1 MYSKKIAI
9 IVAGGTGQR
18 MGSVVPKQFLEIEGK
33 SILLHTIDQ
42 FVNAFDDISLVVVL
56 PEGYIEEGKKLL
68 NNRTKNPIQFIAG
81 GETRFESVKNG
92 LTAVKE
98 KCIVFVHD
106 AVRCLLTPALI
117 QRCYQQAVENGS
129 AIPAVSSTD
138 TVRIMENET
147 HHLFDREKVM
157 LIQTP
162 QTFQSEVILTA
173 FNQAYQPNFTDE
185 ANVVEASGQ
194 PVFLVDG
201 EFENIKI
208 TRPLD
213 LAIATYVLTK
223 RLGLSLIHI

>member
-18 MGSVVPKQFLEIEGK
+18 MGLVVPKQFLEIEGK

-68 NNRTKNPIQFIAG
+68 NNRTKNPIQFSAG

-173 FNQAYQPNFTDE
+173 FNQAYQSNFTDE

-223 RLGLSLIHI
+223 RLG

>member
-1 MYSKKIAI
+1 MYSNKIAI

-68 NNRTKNPIQFIAG
+68 KNRTKNPIQFIAG
-81 GETRFESVKNG
+81 GETRFQSVKNG

-98 KCIVFVHD
+98 KSIVFVHD
-106 AVRCLLTPALI
+106 AVRCLLTPALV

-138 TVRIMENET
+138 TVRIMENEK

-162 QTFQSEVILTA
+162 QTFQSEIILAA
-173 FNQAYQPNFTDE
+173 FNQVYQPNFTDE

-208 TRPLD
+208 TSPLD

-223 RLGLSLIHI
+223 RLG

>member
-68 NNRTKNPIQFIAG
+68 KNRTKNPIQFIAG
-81 GETRFESVKNG
+81 GDTRFQSVKNG
-92 LTAVKE
+92 LGAVHE
-98 KCIVFVHD
+98 KSIVFVHD

-117 QRCYQQAVENGS
+117 QRCYQQAVEKGS

-138 TVRIMENET
+138 TVRIMENEK

-162 QTFQSEVILTA
+162 QTFQSDLILSA
-173 FNQAYQPNFTDE
+173 FNQVYQPSFTDE
-185 ANVVEASGQ
+185 ANVVEAAGQ

-223 RLGLSLIHI
+223 RLG

>member
-1 MYSKKIAI
+1 MSIMYSNKIAI

-56 PEGYIEEGKKLL
+56 PEGYIEEGKQLL
-68 NNRTKNPIQFIAG
+68 KNRTKNPIQFIAG
-81 GETRFESVKNG
+81 GETRFQSVKNG
-92 LTAVKE
+92 LAAVKE
-98 KCIVFVHD
+98 KSIVFVHD
-106 AVRCLLTPALI
+106 AVRCLLTPALV

-138 TVRIMENET
+138 TVRIMENEK

-162 QTFQSEVILTA
+162 QTFQSEILLTA
-173 FNQAYQPNFTDE
+173 FDQAYQPNFTDE

-223 RLGLSLIHI
+223 RLG

>member
-1 MYSKKIAI
+1 MYSNKIAI

-68 NNRTKNPIQFIAG
+68 KNRTKNPIQFIAG
-81 GETRFESVKNG
+81 GETRFQSVKNG

-98 KCIVFVHD
+98 KSIVFVHD
-106 AVRCLLTPALI
+106 AVRCLLTPALV

-138 TVRIMENET
+138 TVRIMENEK

-162 QTFQSEVILTA
+162 QTFQSEIILAA

-185 ANVVEASGQ
+185 ANVVEANGQ

-223 RLGLSLIHI
+223 RLG